1 VSVDIAV
8 VSAKHQTNICA
19 MVTLVIL
26 TIYMEMTMS
35 DTTKEDKETKF
46 YPEDLCF
53 DSDELE
59 EAIHQELEEMDINFT
74 KFSYK
79 IIVEYETQENDD
91 DEGTARIAD
100 PRYREDR
107 SY

>member
-1 VSVDIAV
+1 
-8 VSAKHQTNICA
+8 
-19 MVTLVIL
+19 
-26 TIYMEMTMS
+26 MS

-53 DSDELE
+53 DPDELE

-79 IIVEYETQENDD
+79 IIVEYETQEIDD

>member
-1 VSVDIAV
+1 
-8 VSAKHQTNICA
+8 
-19 MVTLVIL
+19 
-26 TIYMEMTMS
+26 MS

-59 EAIHQELEEMDINFT
+59 EAIHEELEEMDINFT

-79 IIVEYETQENDD
+79 IIVEYETQEID
-91 DEGTARIAD
+91 DEPTTR
-100 PRYREDR
+100 R
-107 SY
+107 